1 MGRDCSL
8 FVFHPRGNFQHFLD
22 RLYHFERMSYVDCC
36 DRTTKETAVMPV
48 PKLIETIKALPDLS
62 EDNGPTRIKCARAYR
77 QMAIHLLLTC
87 PQDATACI
95 AEEEVDIGF
104 FSK

>member
-22 RLYHFERMSYVDCC
+22 RLYHFEGMSYVDCC

-62 EDNGPTRIKCARAYR
+62 DARAYR